1 MTTDGTSSTP
11 ESPRPSPAA
20 FNPDDD
26 YPDPRDDRQ
35 RADDQPNAAAQ
46 SAALT
51 DSGGNP
57 HEYPNDMIEGIREA
71 RLDMARF
78 QLPDPPIQFDVLRAP
93 RPRDP
98 DQPDM
103 GIVIL
108 VTRGELLLRVPT
120 GGPAGPDEDAGAG
133 GPAGPDEDASARG
146 AEGGYEN
153 HRPAWQQADRLL
165 SELGYKQVA
174 DHSRM
179 GLPLRVYMA
188 EDRGPERL
196 VEDRDRIR
204 AETGAEVDLNY
215 VVTLGHVVKADDY
228 PRETAARRC
237 YSPEWIRCHRV
248 TREITVAVIDTGIN
262 HENRTDG
269 WLTGIPQGAAN
280 VDPLDVFPVRME
292 NGQVIPGDGVLD
304 LSAGH
309 GSFVA
314 GTVEQVAPAATIRV
328 YRAVDTE
335 GMGKCDDIAIA
346 LVQAARDGADIIN
359 LSLGTM
365 TVDNLP
371 PLAFTTAVD
380 TVHNERPDVLVVAS
394 AGNTGQE
401 LPMFPAAM
409 KGVVGVGALKADL
422 TPVDWSNHG
431 FWLDCS
437 AVGVGITSTF
447 VEGRERYTDSKGEV
461 VIEDFD
467 PNSWALWSG
476 TSFSAPQIAGGV
488 AQLCQLHDVTPP
500 VALSQ
505 LLDGRPFRPGYGIV
519 IRILPGT

>member
-11 ESPRPSPAA
+11 ESPRPSPGA
-20 FNPDDD
+20 FNPEED
-26 YPDPRDDRQ
+26 YPDPRSDQQ
-35 RADDQPNAAAQ
+35 REDEQPSAAAQ

-57 HEYPNDMIEGIREA
+57 HEYLDHMIEGIREA
-71 RLDMARF
+71 RLGVLDW
-78 QLPDPPIQFDVLRAP
+78 QLEDPPIQFDVWRDP
-93 RPRDP
+93 GRGDP
-98 DQPDM
+98 DQPNM

-108 VTRGELLLRVPT
+108 VARGEMLLRVPVA
-120 GGPAGPDEDAGAG
+120 GPPGPDEAATAG
-133 GPAGPDEDASARG
+133 GAADAS
-146 AEGGYEN
+146 EIE
-153 HRPAWQQADRLL
+153 PAWRQADRQLRG
-165 SELGYKQVA
+165 LGYAQTA
-174 DHSRM
+174 DHSPM
-179 GLPLRVYMA
+179 GLPVRVYTA
-188 EDRGPERL
+188 AGRGPGEL
-196 VEDRDRIR
+196 VADRDRVR
-204 AETGAEVDLNY
+204 RETGAEVDLNY
-215 VVTLGHVVKADDY
+215 VATAGHVVKADDY
-228 PRETAARRC
+228 PRGTAARRC

-447 VEGRERYTDSKGEV
+447 VEGRERHTDSKGEV

-488 AQLCQLHDVTPP
+488 AQLCQLHDVTPL
-500 VALSQ
+500 VALGQ

-519 IRILPGT
+519 VRILPGT